1 MKKTRI
7 LLIFSIVLLVAFAAA
22 FAVVNLTNDDSTL
35 VASTFVKNEAT
46 YKFDGIPETFKLTGT
61 NHLKCPLC
69 REFIFEY
76 QSRNSGYGDRKGPV
90 VASVITT
97 HSAKVVMEGE
107 NISSAILDDIW
118 DMKAQKLLV
127 NLNPSDISIDAEDEN
142 VR

>member
-1 MKKTRI
+1 MKRTRI
-7 LLIFSIVLLVAFAAA
+7 ILIFSIVLLIAFTVTLALI
-22 FAVVNLTNDDSTL
+22 NSTKDDNTL

-46 YKFDGIPETFKLTGT
+46 YQYDGIPETFKLTGT
-61 NHLKCPLC
+61 TSLECPLC

-76 QSRNSGYGDRKGPV
+76 QSRNSGYGDRKGVV

-97 HSAKVVMEGE
+97 HSAEVVMEGK

-127 NLNPSDISIDAEDEN
+127 NLNPTNISIDEEIEN